1 MIYHMTSHVIL
12 EGGWKKSL
20 AVWEREGQ
28 DYIIYLF
35 VFLLE
40 QQGCRMTQN
49 QTATNITESH
59 SAE

>member
-1 MIYHMTSHVIL
+1 MISHMTRHVIL
-12 EGGWKKSL
+12 KGGWGKSL
-20 AVWEREGQ
+20 VVWERENQ

-49 QTATNITESH
+49 
-59 SAE
+59 